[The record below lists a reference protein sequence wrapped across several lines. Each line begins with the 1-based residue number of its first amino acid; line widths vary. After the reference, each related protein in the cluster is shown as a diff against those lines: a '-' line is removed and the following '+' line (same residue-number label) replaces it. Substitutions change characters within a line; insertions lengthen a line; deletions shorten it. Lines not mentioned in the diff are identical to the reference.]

1 MSSQL
6 ESILKEIKIDS
17 VNLLLDSENIFKSNE
32 NVQNQKIKEITEKFN
47 LILSQIQEKQEKIE
61 KISKKMYF
69 QKENIEES
77 EGNVDVDDDDEFVL
91 DLSHSDLMYLK
102 GSIEKENL
110 LMSHDISEFEKKYEM
125 IMKKEKLNINE
136 NVC

>member
-1 MSSQL
+1 MSNQL
-6 ESILKEIKIDS
+6 ESILKEIKIDT
-17 VNLLLDSENIFKSNE
+17 VNLLLDSENIYKSNE
-32 NVQNQKIKEITEKFN
+32 NVQNEKIKEITEKFN

-61 KISKKMYF
+61 KISKKMYS
-69 QKENIEES
+69 QKEITVDNES
-77 EGNVDVDDDDEFVL
+77 YVDGEFVL

-102 GSIEKENL
+102 GSIEKENM

-125 IMKKEKLNINE
+125 ILKKEKLNINE

>member
-1 MSSQL
+1 MSNQL
-6 ESILKEIKIDS
+6 ESILKEIKIDT
-17 VNLLLDSENIFKSNE
+17 VNLLLDSENIYKTNE
-32 NVQNQKIKEITEKFN
+32 NVQNEKIKEITEKFN

-69 QKENIEES
+69 QKEITVDNES
-77 EGNVDVDDDDEFVL
+77 YVDGEFVL

-102 GSIEKENL
+102 GSIEKENM

-125 IMKKEKLNINE
+125 ILKKEKLNINE

>member
-1 MSSQL
+1 MSNQL
-6 ESILKEIKIDS
+6 ESILKEIKIDT
-17 VNLLLDSENIFKSNE
+17 VNLLLDSENIYKTNE
-32 NVQNQKIKEITEKFN
+32 NIQNEKIKEITEKFN

-69 QKENIEES
+69 QKEITVDNES
-77 EGNVDVDDDDEFVL
+77 YVDGEFVL

-102 GSIEKENL
+102 GSIEKENM

-125 IMKKEKLNINE
+125 ILKKEKLNINE